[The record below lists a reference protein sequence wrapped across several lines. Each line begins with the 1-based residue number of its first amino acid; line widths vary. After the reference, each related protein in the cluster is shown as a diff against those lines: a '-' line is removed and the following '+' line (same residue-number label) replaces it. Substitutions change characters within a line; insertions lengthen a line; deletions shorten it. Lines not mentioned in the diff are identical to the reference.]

1 MGPVPFDNRQLC
13 GRQRWVHRDSVF
25 GVLQEPDLPIWKRYP
40 LSGLGW
46 GLQEVTAFCPSLSD
60 IDPASGGSFVVQGD
74 LLVLTIEL

>member
-1 MGPVPFDNRQLC
+1 MYVKVLGEAVSA
-13 GRQRWVHRDSVF
+13 GVASVGVF
-25 GVLQEPDLPIWKRYP
+25 GVLQEPDLPSWKRYP
-40 LSGLGW
+40 LPGLGW